1 MVVSPPDLLIIDS
14 FDERGEWEPVASD
27 MCTITTYTDR
37 NNMREGQ
44 ASMRIQAEFSDVC
57 SEEQCYIGITGKAPD
72 LSSYSFLRM
81 WVKVDSTQNIYAG
94 IHVSLVGERER
105 FHIMP
110 VTRTD
115 WQSLTIPFS
124 DFKAEEESS
133 EFDPGD
139 ITTISLFL
147 IADHACS
154 VRMNVDGLV
163 ALLDTND
170 NGIPD
175 IDETTIGDA
184 AQNAEQMGNRYF
196 DEENYERAKKYY
208 EEAKSLYQRVENQEK
223 VELMDKKTK
232 ECLAFSN
239 LSQGDLYY
247 EEGQHLMAM
256 QSYEKARREFVLLGN
271 LDIIDYIETRLEE
284 LSQIT
289 GKPVSPPPQQS
300 PSQSSPGSG
309 RKGAGGLF
317 LVIIIVALV
326 GVVVYFV
333 KFRTPSES
341 VESSEEDVTTERE
354 PLSPSEKKAEEI
366 RTLKAKFV
374 YGEISRKEYEKKLRE
389 LEDM

>member
-1 MVVSPPDLLIIDS
+1 MIASPPDLLIIDS

-37 NNMREGQ
+37 TNMREGQ
-44 ASMRIQAEFSDVC
+44 ASLRIQAEFSDIC
-57 SEEQCYIGITGKAPD
+57 SEEQCYIGISGKAPD
-72 LSSYSFLRM
+72 LGDYSFLRM
-81 WVKVDSTQNIYAG
+81 WVKVDSTRNIFAG
-94 IHVSLVGERER
+94 IHLSLVGEGER
-105 FHIMP
+105 FYLTP

-124 DFKAEEESS
+124 DFTAEGESS
-133 EFDPGD
+133 DYDPAD
-139 ITTISLFL
+139 ITTISIFL
-147 IADHACS
+147 LSDHACS
-154 VRMNVDGLV
+154 VKMNVDGLV
-163 ALLDTND
+163 ALLDTNK

-175 IDETTIGDA
+175 IDETTIGEA

-196 DEENYERAKKYY
+196 DEENFERAKKYY
-208 EEAKSLYQRVENQEK
+208 EEAKSLYQRIENRQK

-232 ECLAFSN
+232 ECQAFSN

-247 EEGQHLMAM
+247 QEEQHLKAM
-256 QSYEKARREFVLLGN
+256 QSYEKARRDFVLLGN

-284 LSQIT
+284 LSEIT

-300 PSQSSPGSG
+300 PSPSSPRSA

-317 LVIIIVALV
+317 LVIIIVAVV
-326 GVVVYFV
+326 GLVVYFV
-333 KFRTPSES
+333 KFRTRPES
-341 VESSEEDVTTERE
+341 GAPEEVVDEE
-354 PLSPSEKKAEEI
+354 QEFLSPSERKAEEI